1 MKMPSHSKVCEMLE
15 LLRRCEIQI
24 VLARM
29 GMTAAFPNP
38 TSLIEGQP

>member
-1 MKMPSHSKVCEMLE
+1 MKMPLHSKVFEMLE

-29 GMTAAFPNP
+29 DMTAA
-38 TSLIEGQP
+38 